1 MHILYINYVF
11 YMHIYA
17 QISIYTINIKYIELI
32 RYTININ
39 KFSINVNIHIQ
50 LCNPLLLHLALYC
63 T

>member
-1 MHILYINYVF
+1 MHILYIKYVF

-17 QISIYTINIKYIELI
+17 QVSIYTISIKYIEHI

-39 KFSINVNIHIQ
+39 KCSINVNIHIQ
-50 LCNPLLLHLALYC
+50 LCNLLLLHLALYC